1 MVHLFGTM
9 SWSCC
14 CCVWAALF
22 GVSKLPH
29 TQSFVASS
37 TFRRVVLSSWWCH
50 VSIMVDVLIIIN
62 YKLPSSRR
70 HNPYLTPRPLFLML
84 SNNADVIVRGGFN
97 DQHHITIPR
106 RILYFSSPP
115 HNKQQRQQQFPTRTF
130 SSPTK
135 P

>member
-29 TQSFVASS
+29 TQSFAASSS

-84 SNNADVIVRGGFN
+84 SNNADVIVIWDGKR
-97 DQHHITIPR
+97 
-106 RILYFSSPP
+106 
-115 HNKQQRQQQFPTRTF
+115 
-130 SSPTK
+130 
-135 P
+135 